1 MEMGILENKVLGDSL
16 MTNEREKEEAKVA
29 LEELL
34 HQIQVIHLE
43 LDLVR
48 NWGYFDLFGDGMLVS
63 WIKRR
68 KMSKVNQLLIDLQ
81 ATVQNC
87 QKELADVDRLL
98 LTEIPNTS
106 WDKTLDIWLDN
117 PVTDWRVIKE
127 SKHLLKAVED
137 LETTAKSALAKLT

>member
-1 MEMGILENKVLGDSL
+1 
-16 MTNEREKEEAKVA
+16 MTNEREKEEEEAKVA

-43 LDLVR
+43 LKIVR

-81 ATVQNC
+81 VTLQNC
-87 QKELADVDRLL
+87 R
-98 LTEIPNTS
+98 
-106 WDKTLDIWLDN
+106 
-117 PVTDWRVIKE
+117 R
-127 SKHLLKAVED
+127 
-137 LETTAKSALAKLT
+137 

>member
-1 MEMGILENKVLGDSL
+1 MEMGILENKVLGDPL

-43 LDLVR
+43 LELVR

-68 KMSKVNQLLIDLQ
+68 KISKVNQLLIDLQ

-127 SKHLLKAVED
+127 SKHLLKAVEA
-137 LETTAKSALAKLT
+137 LEAVAKSALAKLA

>member
-1 MEMGILENKVLGDSL
+1 MGMDISENKLLEGPL

-43 LDLVR
+43 LKIVR
-48 NWGYFDLFGDGMLVS
+48 NWGYFVFFGDGMLVS

-81 ATVQNC
+81 VTLQNC
-87 QKELADVDRLL
+87 R
-98 LTEIPNTS
+98 
-106 WDKTLDIWLDN
+106 
-117 PVTDWRVIKE
+117 R
-127 SKHLLKAVED
+127 
-137 LETTAKSALAKLT
+137 

>member
-1 MEMGILENKVLGDSL
+1 
-16 MTNEREKEEAKVA
+16 MTNEREKEEVKVA

-43 LDLVR
+43 LKIVR

-81 ATVQNC
+81 VTLQNC
-87 QKELADVDRLL
+87 R
-98 LTEIPNTS
+98 
-106 WDKTLDIWLDN
+106 
-117 PVTDWRVIKE
+117 R
-127 SKHLLKAVED
+127 
-137 LETTAKSALAKLT
+137 

>member
-1 MEMGILENKVLGDSL
+1 
-16 MTNEREKEEAKVA
+16 MTNEREKEEAKVT

-43 LDLVR
+43 LKIVR

-81 ATVQNC
+81 VTLQNC
-87 QKELADVDRLL
+87 R
-98 LTEIPNTS
+98 
-106 WDKTLDIWLDN
+106 
-117 PVTDWRVIKE
+117 R
-127 SKHLLKAVED
+127 
-137 LETTAKSALAKLT
+137 

>member
-1 MEMGILENKVLGDSL
+1 MGMDISENKLLEGPL

-43 LDLVR
+43 LKIVR
-48 NWGYFDLFGDGMLVS
+48 NWGYFDLFGEGMLVS

-81 ATVQNC
+81 VTLQNC
-87 QKELADVDRLL
+87 R
-98 LTEIPNTS
+98 
-106 WDKTLDIWLDN
+106 
-117 PVTDWRVIKE
+117 R
-127 SKHLLKAVED
+127 
-137 LETTAKSALAKLT
+137 

>member
-1 MEMGILENKVLGDSL
+1 

-34 HQIQVIHLE
+34 HQVQVIHLE
-43 LDLVR
+43 LELVR

-98 LTEIPNTS
+98 FTEIPNTS

>member
-1 MEMGILENKVLGDSL
+1 MGMDISENKLLEGPL

-43 LDLVR
+43 LKIVR

-68 KMSKVNQLLIDLQ
+68 NNEQGQPIINRLTSYSSKLPKIVG
-81 ATVQNC
+81 
-87 QKELADVDRLL
+87 KR
-98 LTEIPNTS
+98 
-106 WDKTLDIWLDN
+106 
-117 PVTDWRVIKE
+117 R
-127 SKHLLKAVED
+127 
-137 LETTAKSALAKLT
+137 